1 MCIRDSITS
10 APISAK
16 SIPQYGPGPIPENS
30 NTLIPFNGPMKLY
43 YWKTLNFTNKF
54 GRRDNEEIKAINIA
68 SAVNIPNS

>member
-1 MCIRDSITS
+1 
-10 APISAK
+10 
-16 SIPQYGPGPIPENS
+16 
-30 NTLIPFNGPMKLY
+30 MKLY